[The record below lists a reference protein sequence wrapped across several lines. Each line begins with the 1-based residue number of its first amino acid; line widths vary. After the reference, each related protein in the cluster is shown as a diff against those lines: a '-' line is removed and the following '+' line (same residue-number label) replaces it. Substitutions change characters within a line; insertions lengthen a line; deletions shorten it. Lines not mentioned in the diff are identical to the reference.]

1 MCNWSGVN
9 KGGEHTL
16 RHWQQEIQGTKQG
29 LPRAQRAP
37 THPPVLL
44 VYPGSK
50 DSSILL
56 RHEHTQVIA
65 WPLGLSV
72 SPPKATRLFKS
83 RQVLC
88 L

>member
-1 MCNWSGVN
+1 MSWGLCSWSGIN

-16 RHWQQEIQGTKQG
+16 RHWQQGTKQG

-44 VYPGSK
+44 IHVGSN
-50 DSSILL
+50 DSPSSSDVSTP
-56 RHEHTQVIA
+56 TQVIV
-65 WPLGLSV
+65 WTLGLPV

-83 RQVLC
+83 
-88 L
+88 